1 MHVNNLVT
9 FLSVKVNIM
18 AFDIT
23 LYVWFSV
30 NMNLCSFLS
39 TAKDSIWSVDNCLK
53 LDTDTVAHEWT
64 KTRSFA
70 SSVAYL
76 CVFIVIR
83 DKVGINCLPFERHLH
98 WFCLNRSS
106 KHWCTNLALVCTE
119 KYICVTVLS
128 SSITLWFKVLVS
140 HRVVM

>member
-23 LYVWFSV
+23 LYVLFSV

-53 LDTDTVAHEWT
+53 LDTDT
-64 KTRSFA
+64 KMRSFP

-83 DKVGINCLPFERHLH
+83 GKVGINYLPFETHLH

-106 KHWCTNLALVCTE
+106 KHWYTNLALVCTE